1 MKKAEKKVLRATAAA
16 DLATQAK
23 QAREAMFKAR
33 LAVAAEGKPIGVKYR
48 ALRRQV
54 ARLETILREKAQ
66 VKP

>member
-1 MKKAEKKVLRATAAA
+1 MKQAEKKALRATTTAE
-16 DLATQAK
+16 LTIQVR

-33 LAVAAEGKPIGVKYR
+33 LAVASEGKPIGVKYR